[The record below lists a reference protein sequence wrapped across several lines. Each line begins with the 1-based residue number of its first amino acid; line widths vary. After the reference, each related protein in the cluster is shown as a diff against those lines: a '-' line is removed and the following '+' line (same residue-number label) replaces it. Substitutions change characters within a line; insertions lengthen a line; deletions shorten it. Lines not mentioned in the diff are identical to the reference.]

1 MAKVGGIAGDILK
14 AIIEKI
20 ERLEDDKAAVAED
33 IRSVFAEA
41 KFNGFDVKT
50 IRQILKI
57 RKLDENQRDEE
68 ETLLEVYKA
77 ALGMRPTLDENQDL
91 AA

>member
-1 MAKVGGIAGDILK
+1 MAKVGGIAGDVLK

-20 ERLEDDKAAVAED
+20 ERLEDDKAAIAED

-77 ALGMRPTLDENQDL
+77 ALGMRPALDENQDL